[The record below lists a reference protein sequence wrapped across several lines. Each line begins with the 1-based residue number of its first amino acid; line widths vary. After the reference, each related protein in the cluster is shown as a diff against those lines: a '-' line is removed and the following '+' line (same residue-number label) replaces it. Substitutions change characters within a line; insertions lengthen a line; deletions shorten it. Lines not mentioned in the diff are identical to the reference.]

1 MVHLEGKEKLLIP
14 EEENTAS
21 PNSIS
26 FEEKTHSSRF
36 SVPAKA
42 PSPQYSRLS
51 EKTMDLRFLHS
62 EKAFLPISNIWIPSA
77 EEGTTAYLRDKGFVT
92 PIILPCPFVT
102 ISTLSRKTE
111 EW

>member
-1 MVHLEGKEKLLIP
+1 MGEAGTWRVFMDKELQKKKP
-14 EEENTAS
+14 EQ
-21 PNSIS
+21 NSIS

-77 EEGTTAYLRDKGFVT
+77 EEGMTAYLRDKGFVT
-92 PIILPCPFVT
+92 PIILP
-102 ISTLSRKTE
+102 
-111 EW
+111 